1 LTSRSVEANES
12 VDVDRAFGGRVGD
25 ARRRGRREAHCGARD
40 ATRARGEDRVFSMA
54 RDFEKKQSSDGR
66 YACSYTQFGCAFGS
80 RRVGSARTQP
90 KKRRGA
96 RAGDDGLAMGDGRW
110 AMRAIGE
117 RVTAHPRASIHR
129 PRAI

>member
-54 RDFEKKQSSDGR
+54 RDFEKNNPAMGVTRVRIRSLDARSVQAASV
-66 YACSYTQFGCAFGS
+66 
-80 RRVGSARTQP
+80 RREREKSAA
-90 KKRRGA
+90 A
-96 RAGDDGLAMGDGRW
+96 RARAMMGWRWAMGD
-110 AMRAIGE
+110 
-117 RVTAHPRASIHR
+117 ASDASDR
-129 PRAI
+129 